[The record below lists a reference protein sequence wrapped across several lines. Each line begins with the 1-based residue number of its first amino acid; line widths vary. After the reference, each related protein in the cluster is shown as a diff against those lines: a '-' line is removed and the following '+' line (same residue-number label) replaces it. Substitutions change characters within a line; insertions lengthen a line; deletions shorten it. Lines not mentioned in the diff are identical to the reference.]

1 MNQCPFGGDAGDP
14 SIQAENRAWGDLA
27 DPDSYLNGV
36 PLDWFAA
43 LRRQQPVSW
52 QEDLRIGV
60 GYWAVTRREELDLV
74 AKNPELFSSAERT
87 CFYPERSVDEAA
99 AMRKL
104 LINMDPPDH
113 VKYRRIIRNAFTP
126 RQVDSYEPRFRAI
139 AREILDK
146 VAPAGRCEFVKDVAA
161 ELPLIAICEL
171 MGIPLEDRHQFFEW
185 TNTMIG
191 SQDPELA
198 VDAQA
203 IAAAH
208 FQVFQ
213 YGRTLAERYRRSPE
227 HNIVGALI
235 DARVADEH
243 LTEDE
248 FCNFFLLLVVAGNE
262 TTRTVTSHGMR
273 LLIEHPEQYR
283 RLQAQP
289 ALVPHAIEEFLR
301 YNTAVIQFRR
311 TAMADVE
318 LGGASIKRGDKVVLF
333 YPSANHDETVFTR
346 PELFDVE
353 RDRRDDIKNEHR
365 AFGFGEHFCLGA
377 HLARLE
383 LRVIFDEIVA
393 RIHNPRF
400 ESPPRWMRSNFISG
414 IKSMPIVFD
423 AR

>member
-1 MNQCPFGGDAGDP
+1 MNQCPFGGDAGTTQP
-14 SIQAENRAWGDLA
+14 EPRAWGDLA

-52 QEDLRIGV
+52 QEDPRIGV
-60 GYWAVTRREELDLV
+60 GYWAVTRREELDIV
-74 AKNPELFSSAERT
+74 AKSPELFSSAERT
-87 CFYPERSVDEAA
+87 CFYPERSPEDAA
-99 AMRKL
+99 AMRTL

-126 RQVDSYEPRFRAI
+126 RAVDSYEPRFRAI

-146 VAPAGRCEFVKDVAA
+146 VAPVGRCEFVKDIAA

-198 VDAQA
+198 IDAQA

-213 YGRTLAERYRRSPE
+213 YGRTLAERYRRSPQQ
-227 HNIVGALI
+227 NIVGALI

-273 LLIEHPEQYR
+273 LLIEHPEQYQ

-289 ALVPHAIEEFLR
+289 ELVPHAIEEFLR

-333 YPSANHDETVFTR
+333 YPSANHDEAVFAK

-400 ESPPRWMRSNFISG
+400 DGPPRWMRSNFISG

-423 AR
+423 PA

>member
-1 MNQCPFGGDAGDP
+1 MSQCPFGSDAGNTP
-14 SIQAENRAWGDLA
+14 SDQLRGWGDLT

-36 PLDWFAA
+36 PLDWFTA
-43 LRRQQPVSW
+43 LRREQPVAW
-52 QEDLRIGV
+52 QEDPRSGV
-60 GYWAVTRREELDLV
+60 GFWAISRREQLDFI
-74 AKNPELFSSAERT
+74 AKNPALFSSAERT
-87 CFYPERSVDEAA
+87 CFYPERSDAEV
-99 AMRKL
+99 AMMRTL

-113 VKYRRIIRNAFTP
+113 VKYRRIVRNAFTP
-126 RQVDSYEPRFRAI
+126 RQVDSYEPRSRAI
-139 AREILDK
+139 ARDILDR
-146 VAPAGRCEFVKDVAA
+146 VAPAGRCEFVKDIAA

-171 MGIPLEDRHQFFEW
+171 MGIPLEDRHQFFQW

-191 SQDPELA
+191 AEDPELGI
-198 VDAQA
+198 DRE
-203 IAAAH
+203 AAALAH

-213 YGRTLAERYRRSPE
+213 YGRKLAELYRQAPQD
-227 HNIVGALI
+227 NIVGALI
-235 DARVADEH
+235 DARVQDEH

-283 RLQAQP
+283 RLQADP
-289 ALVPHAIEEFLR
+289 TLVPHAIEEFLR
-301 YNTAVIQFRR
+301 YTAAVIQFRR
-311 TAMADVE
+311 TAMHDIE
-318 LGGASIKRGDKVVLF
+318 LGGAQIRRGDKVILF
-333 YPSANHDETVFTR
+333 YPSANHDEAVFKQ

-383 LRVIFDEIVA
+383 LRVIFDEIVR
-393 RIHNPRF
+393 RIDNPRF
-400 ESPPRWMRSNFISG
+400 DGELHWLRSNFISG
-414 IKSMPIVFD
+414 IKTMPIAFD